1 MAATGRDRRDRGQ
14 NADKVI
20 EAAKAKARRAL
31 RQKNPKLTA
40 LERAFYLRFKELQA
54 AEAKNLIRIK
64 PRRRSRQKAA

>member
-1 MAATGRDRRDRGQ
+1 MAYTRDRRDRGQ
-14 NADKVI
+14 NADNVI

-54 AEAKNLIRIK
+54 MESKKLIQLK
-64 PRRRSRQKAA
+64 APRRSKAAA